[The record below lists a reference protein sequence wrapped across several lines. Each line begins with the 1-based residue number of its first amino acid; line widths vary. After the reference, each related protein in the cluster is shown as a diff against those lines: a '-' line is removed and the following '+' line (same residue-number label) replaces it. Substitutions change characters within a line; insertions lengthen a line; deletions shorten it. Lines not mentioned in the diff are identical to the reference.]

1 MAVQIIVDSTA
12 DFSAKEI
19 EKRQITCIPMTVT
32 FGNEQYIDGVDLTKE
47 RIFCET
53 DE

>member
-19 EKRQITCIPMTVT
+19 EKRQITCIPMTQTVS
-32 FGNEQYIDGVDLTKE
+32 FYLP
-47 RIFCET
+47 FSFAFLCL
-53 DE
+53 

>member
-32 FGNEQYIDGVDLTKE
+32 FEMSSISME
-47 RIFCET
+47 
-53 DE
+53 

>member
-19 EKRQITCIPMTVT
+19 EK
-32 FGNEQYIDGVDLTKE
+32 
-47 RIFCET
+47 ET
-53 DE
+53 DYLYSDDCNIRK